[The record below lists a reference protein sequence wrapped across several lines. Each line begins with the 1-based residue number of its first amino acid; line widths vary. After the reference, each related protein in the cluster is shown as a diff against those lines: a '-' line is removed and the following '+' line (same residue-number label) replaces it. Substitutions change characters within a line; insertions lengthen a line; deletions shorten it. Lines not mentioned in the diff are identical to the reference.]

1 MLDKQGTV
9 SGWGRD
15 ADVELGDDADADAD
29 ADAEGC

>member
-1 MLDKQGTV
+1 MLGKKGTV

-29 ADAEGC
+29 AEGC